1 MSFLQQS
8 IKLDI
13 STTPG
18 QASFSGVLD
27 QQIMDSQFLCVL
39 LFSYSLVGSFVGT
52 FFFFWSVFGV
62 VGLGF
67 WFVLEKDLKVG

>member
-39 LFSYSLVGSFVGT
+39 LFSDSLVGSFVGT
-52 FFFFWSVFGV
+52 FFFLLECIWGGWIGFLVCFG
-62 VGLGF
+62 
-67 WFVLEKDLKVG
+67 ERS